1 MKHSQNDQIEQQ
13 LTHQL
18 RQAEAPYRRALA
30 VIQASVPETGSDV
43 EDVSKCLTR
52 LEPLM
57 RQVQSLEAVLAPLRQ
72 QWLALARQPG
82 AELRQVLQQHEQLL
96 GRLIGRINVLETQ
109 LQSQRREVIPS
120 VDSYVR
126 HQQMQRAYQQ
136 LSK

>member
-1 MKHSQNDQIEQQ
+1 MKHSPNDQIEQR

-18 RQAEAPYRRALA
+18 RQAEAHYRRALA
-30 VIQASVPETGSDV
+30 VIQASVPESDPHL

-57 RQVQSLEAVLAPLRQ
+57 RQVQSQDAVLAPLRR

-82 AELRQVLQQHEQLL
+82 TELRQVLQLQEQLL
-96 GRLIGRINVLETQ
+96 GRLIGRIDALQTQ
-109 LQSQRREVIPS
+109 LQTQRRELIPS